1 MSAGR
6 GARTRYATL
15 ITPPRNAVAEM
26 SAEDGEIEEMDED
39 LDDDGWESES
49 EDDF

>member
-1 MSAGR
+1 
-6 GARTRYATL
+6 
-15 ITPPRNAVAEM
+15 M